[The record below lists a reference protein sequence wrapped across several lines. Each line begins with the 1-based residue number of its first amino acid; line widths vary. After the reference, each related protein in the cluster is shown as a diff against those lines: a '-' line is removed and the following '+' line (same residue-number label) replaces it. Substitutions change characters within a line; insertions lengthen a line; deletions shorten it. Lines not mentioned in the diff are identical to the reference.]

1 MPTYEYECRDC
12 STRVEAFQ
20 KITDQPL
27 STCESCGG
35 SLRRVLFPV
44 GIVFKGSGFYVT
56 DYRNKE
62 NGKSGSTN
70 GTNGTSGAASESKST
85 EKTEKSEKKETT
97 TTATAAKS
105 D

>member
-70 GTNGTSGAASESKST
+70 GANGTNGAASESKST

-97 TTATAAKS
+97 TNATAAKS

>member
-70 GTNGTSGAASESKST
+70 GANGTSGAASESKST

-97 TTATAAKS
+97 TATAAKS

>member
-27 STCESCGG
+27 TTCESCGG

-70 GTNGTSGAASESKST
+70 GANGAASESKST

-97 TTATAAKS
+97 ATSTAAKT

>member
-20 KITDQPL
+20 KITAEPL
-27 STCESCGG
+27 TTCEACGG

>member
-20 KITDQPL
+20 KITAEPL
-27 STCESCGG
+27 TTCEACGG

-62 NGKSGSTN
+62 NGKSGSAN
-70 GTNGTSGAASESKST
+70 GANGAASESKST
-85 EKTEKSEKKETT
+85 EKAEKSDKKETT
-97 TTATAAKS
+97 ATSTAAKS

>member
-20 KITDQPL
+20 KITADPL
-27 STCESCGG
+27 TTCESCGG

-56 DYRNKE
+56 DYKNKE
-62 NGKSGSTN
+62 NGKSGVSASSN
-70 GTNGTSGAASESKST
+70 GSNGAASESKST
-85 EKTEKSEKKETT
+85 EKAEKSEKKETT
-97 TTATAAKS
+97 ATSTAPKS